1 MVSVC
6 VQETGLIITWPSLR
20 QQANM
25 FSYEHLN
32 FRYEPFPIGL
42 AKPVMEDGL
51 YRQLVDAYPTRDMF
65 GDLSKVGYKYSLS
78 EKYNRSVYHEL
89 VRSHPLWKEL
99 HQWIKSD
106 AFLKGVLTAL
116 EERYLELGYKVMSP
130 AERVTR
136 RLGKILRGR
145 LCDRISSLKARFEF
159 SMLPVDGGHVLPHTD
174 SPGKII
180 TLIVSI
186 LEEGEWDP
194 SYGGGTD
201 LNHPKSTR
209 FMFNRLNRQASFE
222 DMEVIDTYAFT
233 PNQIVMFVRT
243 FNSWHSVRPMTGK
256 GSNAMRRTLTIN
268 IEER

>member
-1 MVSVC
+1 
-6 VQETGLIITWPSLR
+6 
-20 QQANM
+20 M
-25 FSYEHLN
+25 FSFEHLT

-42 AKPVMEDGL
+42 AKPVMDDGL
-51 YRQLVDAYPTRDMF
+51 YRQLVAAYPAREMF
-65 GDLSKVGYKYSLS
+65 GDLSKVGYKFSLS
-78 EKYNRSVYHEL
+78 EKYNRQHYHRL

-106 AFLKGVLTAL
+106 DFLRSVLRAL
-116 EERYLELGYKVMSP
+116 EEQHIDLGYKVKSP
-130 AERVTR
+130 AGRLIR
-136 RLGKILRGR
+136 RLGKIARGR
-145 LCDRISSLKARFEF
+145 PCERINRLMARFEF

-194 SYGGGTD
+194 AYGGGTD
-201 LNHPKSTR
+201 LNHPRSER
-209 FMFNRLNRQASFE
+209 YMFNRLNKQAGFE